1 MAEEK
6 KSKTVID
13 WEVVEKHFRA
23 GILSLRQIAEECGGT
38 EGAIRKRAKKDG
50 WVRDLGAKIKARA
63 EELVRKAEVR
73 KVSTQLSQITEK
85 QVIEDNAQATAIV
98 LIAQKGSI
106 ARGHELFRKMM
117 DELEALTNNKELFA
131 QLGELLDES
140 GEDGDGRSRQD
151 KRNEIYSK
159 VISMTG
165 RVDSAKKLIE
175 ILEKT
180 VKLERE
186 AFGIDNEKNTEN
198 PVDAAL
204 KQLAAWKKN
213 GDQPN

>member
-1 MAEEK
+1 MVEEK
-6 KSKTVID
+6 KIVD
-13 WEVVEKHFRA
+13 WELIEKHYRA
-23 GILSLRQIAEECGGT
+23 GILSNVQIAAECGVT
-38 EGAIRKRAKKDG
+38 EGAIRKKAKKEL
-50 WVRDLGAKIKARA
+50 WTKDLKAKIQSRA
-63 EELVRKAEVR
+63 EELVRIAQVR
-73 KVSTQLSQITEK
+73 TPSTRLTPISEK
-85 QVIEDNAQATAIV
+85 QVVEDYAQATSIV
-98 LIAQKGSI
+98 LVAQKGSI
-106 ARGHELFRKMM
+106 SRGHELFRKMM

-151 KRNEIYSK
+151 KRNEIYNK

-186 AFGIDNEKNTEN
+186 AFGIDSEKNAEN

-204 KQLAAWKKN
+204 KAMAAWKKN
-213 GDQPN
+213 GEQPN

>member
-1 MAEEK
+1 MRV
-6 KSKTVID
+6 TID
-13 WEVVEKHFRA
+13 WEVVEKHYRA

-50 WVRDLGAKIKARA
+50 WGRDLGAKIKART

-73 KVSTQLSQITEK
+73 KGSTQLTPASEK

-106 ARGHELFRKMM
+106 ARGHALFRSLM
-117 DELEALTNNKELFA
+117 DELEALTGNKELFA
-131 QLGELLDES
+131 QLGELLDQS
-140 GEDGDGRSRQD
+140 STDEDGKQRQD
-151 KRNEIYSK
+151 KRNEIYQK

-186 AFGIDNEKNTEN
+186 AFGIDNNEKSNEN
-198 PVDAAL
+198 PIDAAL
-204 KQLAAWKKN
+204 KQFADWKKN
-213 GDQPN
+213 GG